1 MECPRASDGGDVL
14 ESSRWRWRWNWVK
27 ARVSRGNQKLGTG
40 TGTGL
45 GLPIFAVG
53 YISSSVF
60 SLELVAQLY
69 LLRAVEPMWSVDGIF
84 SHVSRNVVDHHHDHR
99 RLNMMAWANDDD
111 VDEKRNWESAMF
123 FLLFLFLATLSCSRN
138 SNLVWNLT
146 LSNEHGHTAP
156 RRYCTAYLATA

>member
-1 MECPRASDGGDVL
+1 M
-14 ESSRWRWRWNWVK
+14 K

-53 YISSSVF
+53 YISSSGSCVF

-69 LLRAVEPMWSVDGIF
+69 LLRAEEPMWSVDGTF
-84 SHVSRNVVDHHHDHR
+84 SHVSRKLVDHHHDHR

-111 VDEKRNWESAMF
+111 VDEKRNWEARCF
-123 FLLFLFLATLSCSRN
+123 FVFSIPRNIVLFQKFQSPLEFDLIERAWPQGTASLLYCISRHG
-138 SNLVWNLT
+138 LV
-146 LSNEHGHTAP
+146 
-156 RRYCTAYLATA
+156 